1 MQRLMKVT
9 SLVLLIVFSGSLPA
23 HHSHGNYEMTE
34 YTHLQGVV
42 RELHMVNPHAWIY
55 LEVVQGDGDSEMWA
69 LEAGGLRA
77 LTRNGISEDTISVG
91 ESVSVRCHQLR
102 DGSKGCLLGFLT
114 STDGV
119 ERLWD

>member
-1 MQRLMKVT
+1 MQRLIKAT
-9 SLVLLIVFSGSLPA
+9 GLVLLIVFSGSLPA

-34 YTHLQGVV
+34 YIQLQGVV

-55 LEVVQGDGDSEMWA
+55 LEVMQDAGDSEMWA

-77 LTRNGISEDTISVG
+77 LARNGISEDTISIG
-91 ESVSVRCHQLR
+91 EPVSVRCHQLR
-102 DGSKGCLLGFLT
+102 DGARGWLLGFLT
-114 STDGV
+114 GTDGV

>member
-1 MQRLMKVT
+1 MYRMTKVI
-9 SLVLLIVFSGSLPA
+9 SCMLVMVFTGTLSA
-23 HHSHGNYEMTE
+23 QHSHGNYEMTE
-34 YTHLQGVV
+34 YVNLQGVV

-55 LEVVQGDGDSEMWA
+55 LEVMQNGESEMWA
-69 LEAGGLRA
+69 LEAGSLRA
-77 LTRNGISEDTISVG
+77 LSRNGITNDTISVG

-114 STDGV
+114 GEDGV

>member
-9 SLVLLIVFSGSLPA
+9 GLVLLIVFSGSLPA

-34 YTHLQGVV
+34 YVHLQGVV

-55 LEVVQGDGDSEMWA
+55 LEVMQDAGDSEMWA

-77 LTRNGISEDTISVG
+77 LTRNGINDDHFSRRASF
-91 ESVSVRCHQLR
+91 CALP
-102 DGSKGCLLGFLT
+102 
-114 STDGV
+114 ST
-119 ERLWD
+119 